1 MRLHKAYIRGHKN
14 VSYSREYAGRG
25 LFKVLSKEPKG
36 LLEDYLKIMKGF
48 T

>member
-1 MRLHKAYIRGHKN
+1 MFPTLGN
-14 VSYSREYAGRG
+14 MQG